1 MKKIALFLSLTAA
14 VLLSQSAHAD
24 HRYGAFYGPY
34 GKQAFSS
41 WGRNRSYGYNRHF
54 NRGYNRWGGWG
65 RRDNYVNIYYGNG
78 YYGRGWG
85 RRGFGPYRHRRYDS
99 GDLIGGIVLG
109 SLISS
114 SFRSYNEYRAS
125 PKVVYRS
132 RPANRP
138 AGNVIYVGRSQA
150 GTQVGTGSG
159 RRLLRDLQ
167 GNCFEI
173 AHNEFGDE
181 VRTQLEPENCD
192 Y

>member
-14 VLLSQSAHAD
+14 ILLSQSAHAD
-24 HRYGAFYGPY
+24 NRYGAFYGPY
-34 GKQAFSS
+34 GNRAYNS
-41 WGRNRSYGYNRHF
+41 WGNNRSYGYNRYV

-65 RRDNYVNIYYGNG
+65 RRDSYVNIYYGNG

-85 RRGFGPYRHRRYDS
+85 RPGFGRYRNRQYYS
-99 GDLIGGIVLG
+99 GDLLGGIVLG

-114 SFRSYNEYRAS
+114 SFRSYNEYRDS

-132 RPANRP
+132 RPANRS
-138 AGNVIYVGRSQA
+138 AGNVIYVGRSA
-150 GTQVGTGSG
+150 PVTQVGTGSG

-173 AHNEFGDE
+173 ANNEFGDE